1 MAQVTI
7 LINYVEINLSAVAD
21 ASRVFIMTASGQRGC
36 HKMVKGWN
44 RRSKPLIPFI
54 DGGTFETLLPFH
66 LGKQRRLHLML
77 VLPLASIVSII
88 ILM

>member
-21 ASRVFIMTASGQRGC
+21 ARRVFIMTAGQRGC

-66 LGKQRRLHLML
+66 LGKRRCLLLML

-88 ILM
+88 IM